1 MEKLYCSLSDHA
13 YYKTYE
19 YDSRTKDLVAD
30 VLFFEDK
37 LSAYDRD
44 DAGGLFEKSHYYDFR
59 ISEGIGDKQRFVRDK
74 EQETEKPDP
83 AVFPNGR
90 AYLDAS
96 YDEIQTVKDNK
107 IEHVP
112 KLKLRGIDISHI
124 YFVEATGYRVA
135 DAGSKYH
142 PYIYG
147 WYFFC
152 FVCAAGV
159 GALFHL
165 GIDL

>member
-1 MEKLYCSLSDHA
+1 MPNHA
-13 YYKTYE
+13 DNKADK
-19 YDSRTKDLVAD
+19 YDRGAKDLVAD
-30 VLFFEDK
+30 ILFFENE

-59 ISEGIGDKQRFVRDK
+59 ISEGIGDKQSLVRDK

-96 YDEIQTVKDNK
+96 YDK
-107 IEHVP
+107 IHAVEDHKIKHVP
-112 KLKLRGIDISHI
+112 KLKLRRIDILHV
-124 YFVEATGYRVA
+124 YFIEATGYRIA
-135 DAGSKYH
+135 NTGSKYH

-152 FVCAAGV
+152 LVCSEGV
-159 GALFHL
+159 GTLFHL